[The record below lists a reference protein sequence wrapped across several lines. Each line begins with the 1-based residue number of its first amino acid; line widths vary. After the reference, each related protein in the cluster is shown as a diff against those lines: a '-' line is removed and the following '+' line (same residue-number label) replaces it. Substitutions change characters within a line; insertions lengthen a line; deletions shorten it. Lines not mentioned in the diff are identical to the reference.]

1 MTKPSFGTQVTVI
14 TTREKAVGASAVTVY
29 APRYLG
35 RYEAAHPTTHN
46 VRDRWTVYD
55 TDDSPIQVGVYYY
68 TGSAVTRITTSDG
81 AELQGM
87 MVDAVDDIAWAE
99 KNGYQTSSAYGGT
112 NMYFQALGA
121 VRAYIDELFANTI
134 TARESITVATG
145 GTILSQNYATG
156 VSGFQMAG
164 ETGDAEFNSVEIR
177 GTVYASSGSFT
188 GGITATSGSFIG
200 NVEISSAG
208 SFIGGGRFSSTGTVV
223 DSNADGWWMSGGA
236 DSGFK
241 IRAKNLDFT
250 FCNTAGT
257 VVGRLGPDN
266 LLMDLDDYN
275 TSLGYYGV
283 PESATGDYNA
293 AFGYS
298 CLRSLTSGEKNIA
311 IGYKC
316 ADVLTTGNRNVIIGS
331 NALLENDDSDD
342 TIAIGSDAL
351 RELSS
356 GSNYQNIA
364 IGTGSMIY
372 ASDGFYQCS
381 NNIAIGGQSLRWA
394 KGGLNI
400 AIGYSAFEGYDEAG
414 SGADNGI
421 EGVYNIGIGFFVAR
435 AYLEAYGCTDIGN
448 SAVNRCTYGWYHTN
462 IGENVA
468 QERPGNMPW
477 CIAIGWS
484 AFKGNNDSG
493 DSGEGTIAIG
503 SLTMNNGGN
512 PKRSIAIG
520 HIAAQMSTGEDNV
533 FVGAH
538 SSKGMI
544 TGNQNVA
551 IGAYSMASAGN
562 VFENV
567 AVGYNALYGVTGSGC
582 TAIGH
587 GAGDLA
593 TSETNITCIGK
604 DAQITGSNQIQLGDS
619 STTVYAYGSVQDR
632 SDKRDKA
639 DIRDTVLG
647 LDFIKELRPVDFKW
661 DLRDDYVEVIETEYE
676 EIVPTP
682 HGEPKTQKVKKIS
695 STEKPKDGSKKRT
708 RFHHGVIAQ
717 EVKETMDKLGVDF
730 GGYQDHKIKG
740 GKDVLSIGYEELIA
754 PMIKA
759 IQEQQ
764 AVIESLEKRV
774 AELEAK

>member
-1 MTKPSFGTQVTVI
+1 MLVVDSVVANEGDKIVAFSTDASECGIYKLTSGTW
-14 TTREKAVGASAVTVY
+14 EKQY
-29 APRYLG
+29 P
-35 RYEAAHPTTHN
+35 PTTEMISEAWPDIIWAVN
-46 VRDRWTVYD
+46 NGYPASGTA
-55 TDDSPIQVGVYYY
+55 SEKIQAY
-68 TGSAVTRITTSDG
+68 TGSGVTYFEMLAANRAFIDSLASSEIHVLTSG
-81 AELQGM
+81 A
-87 MVDAVDDIAWAE
+87 I
-99 KNGYQTSSAYGGT
+99 YGGDRFDKDG
-112 NMYFQALGA
+112 N
-121 VRAYIDELFANTI
+121 V
-134 TARESITVATG
+134 V
-145 GTILSQNYATG
+145 
-156 VSGFQMAG
+156 
-164 ETGDAEFNSVEIR
+164 
-177 GTVYASSGSFT
+177 SSG
-188 GGITATSGSFIG
+188 
-200 NVEISSAG
+200 V
-208 SFIGGGRFSSTGTVV
+208 
-223 DSNADGWWMSGGA
+223 DGWWFGA
-236 DSGFK
+236 GENVGFK
-241 IRAKNLDFT
+241 ARGKVLDFT
-250 FCNTAGT
+250 FCKPDGT
-257 VVGRLGPDN
+257 VVGQINADN
-266 LLMDLDDYN
+266 ILFDTEDYN
-275 TSLGYYGV
+275 TSLGYYGI
-283 PESATGDYNA
+283 PESATGDYNV

-298 CLRSLTSGEKNIA
+298 CLKSLTTGEKNVA

-316 ADVLTTGNRNVIIGS
+316 GDVLTTGNRNIIIGS
-331 NALLENDDSDD
+331 NALLQNDDSDD

-351 RELSS
+351 RGLSS

-372 ASDGFYQCS
+372 ASDGFYGCN

-400 AIGYSAFEGYDEAG
+400 AIGYSAFEGYDESG
-414 SGADNGI
+414 SGNSGL
-421 EGVYNIGIGFFVAR
+421 EGVYNIGIGFYVAR

-468 QERPGNMPW
+468 QERPGMMPW

-484 AFKGNNDSG
+484 AFKGNNDPG

-503 SLTMNNGGN
+503 SLTLNNGGN

-520 HIAAQMSTGEDNV
+520 HNAAQMSTGEDNV
-533 FVGAH
+533 IVGAH
-538 SSKGMI
+538 SSKGMV

-567 AVGYNALYGVTGSGC
+567 AIGYNALYGITGSGN

-604 DAQITGSNQIQLGDS
+604 NAQITGSNQIQLGDS
-619 STTVYAYGSVQDR
+619 STTVYAYGPVQDR

-647 LDFIKELRPVDFKW
+647 LDFIKELRPVDFRW
-661 DLRDDYVEVIETEYE
+661 DLRDDYVEIVETEYE

-682 HGEPKTQKVKKIS
+682 YGKPQTQKVKIIS
-695 STEKPKDGSKKRT
+695 SKEKPKDGSKKRT
-708 RFHHGVIAQ
+708 RFHHGLIAQ
-717 EVKETMDKLGVDF
+717 EVKTTMDKLGVDF

-740 GKDVLSIGYEELIA
+740 GKDVLTIGYEELIG

-759 IQEQQ
+759 IQEQNE
-764 AVIESLEKRV
+764 IIKK
-774 AELEAK
+774 LEARIVVLESKNLTAN